1 MLAIKH
7 TYRVRSLLIYS
18 HTQKEKFMTQFEQGL
33 WYFLVALDIVAIT
46 LFLLLGVKIVYEAF
60 FKKEEQ

>member
-1 MLAIKH
+1 
-7 TYRVRSLLIYS
+7 
-18 HTQKEKFMTQFEQGL
+18 MTQFETGL

-46 LFLLLGVKIVYEAF
+46 CLLLLAVKMAYEAF

>member
-1 MLAIKH
+1 
-7 TYRVRSLLIYS
+7 
-18 HTQKEKFMTQFEQGL
+18 MTQFETGL

-46 LFLLLGVKIVYEAF
+46 LFLLSAAKLINEEF